1 MQCAKIGSLLDVQ
14 GSKDPEGLRTFYF
27 LIQDLKCLVFSLISL
42 HFKVCDTC
50 CWRCRCL
57 FNDLFIDAMARLTPQ
72 IKPIP

>member
-42 HFKVCDTC
+42 HFKVRAQT
-50 CWRCRCL
+50 R
-57 FNDLFIDAMARLTPQ
+57 APVSTTPVVTAVGLALVV
-72 IKPIP
+72 PCA